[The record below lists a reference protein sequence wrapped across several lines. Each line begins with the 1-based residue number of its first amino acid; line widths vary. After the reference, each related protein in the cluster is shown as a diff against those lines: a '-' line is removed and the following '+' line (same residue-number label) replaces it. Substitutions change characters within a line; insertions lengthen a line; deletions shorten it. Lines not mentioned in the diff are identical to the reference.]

1 MLDMTVGAARLL
13 EARGRGMIGRQMPM
27 QVRGMAIEAGLVAH
41 ALEGFGM
48 AGLAV
53 LLERRVRRVQRA
65 GAPVRIGRPA
75 CGPRQHQRAEQR
87 HEEETPRPR
96 ALAPPGG
103 SQSQRRRGGLGVALR
118 LRRGVLDRQ
127 PQLTGDRRLT
137 DRDAQRTEQHHITGR
152 EAGIAHRLVVD
163 GRLRGRLA
171 AQREAVAA
179 RPDLRMLQLHAW
191 IVHLQQL
198 IGRTA
203 DAHEAVVE
211 RSLAYRE
218 RIACAAGDLTDQDAH
233 RRLTSRGTRWS
244 RAR

>member
-1 MLDMTVGAARLL
+1 MLHMTVGAARRI
-13 EARGRGMIGRQMPM
+13 EARGRRMVSRQVPM

-48 AGLAV
+48 ARLAV
-53 LLERRVRRVQRA
+53 LLERCVRRMQRA

-75 CGPRQHQRAEQR
+75 YGPRQHQRAEQR
-87 HEEETPRPR
+87 REEETPRPR

-103 SQSQRRRGGLGVALR
+103 SQRQHRRGGLGLALR
-118 LRRGVLDRQ
+118 LRRRLLDRQ
-127 PQLTGDRRLT
+127 PQLTGGRRLT

-152 EAGIAHRLVVD
+152 EAGVAHRLVID

-171 AQREAVAA
+171 AQHEAGAA

-198 IGRTA
+198 VGRA
-203 DAHEAVVE
+203 ANAHEAVVE
-211 RSLAYRE
+211 
-218 RIACAAGDLTDQDAH
+218 
-233 RRLTSRGTRWS
+233 
-244 RAR
+244 